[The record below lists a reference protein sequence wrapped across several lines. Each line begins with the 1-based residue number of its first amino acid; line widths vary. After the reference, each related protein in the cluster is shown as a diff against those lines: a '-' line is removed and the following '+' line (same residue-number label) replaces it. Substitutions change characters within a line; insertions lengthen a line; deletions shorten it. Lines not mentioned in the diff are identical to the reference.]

1 MDRGG
6 LTRLS
11 MADGK
16 FAPFAGFDGLV
27 LNGTAWAESKERFRN
42 VVTGEE
48 RRIKP
53 SPDAKFAKCE
63 PAFCLVQT
71 AAGWFLERLD
81 GSDRTALP
89 GTSSSRRTR
98 ATRRSARESS
108 PRPSSRSSTGG
119 DVAAGEQN
127 VYLTPAD

>member
-27 LNGTAWAESKERFRN
+27 LNGTAWAESKERYRN

-48 RRIKP
+48 RRI
-53 SPDAKFAKCE
+53 
-63 PAFCLVQT
+63 T
-71 AAGWFLERLD
+71 
-81 GSDRTALP
+81 
-89 GTSSSRRTR
+89 
-98 ATRRSARESS
+98 
-108 PRPSSRSSTGG
+108 PRWGCGG
-119 DVAAGEQN
+119 REQN